1 MVLRDRVCLHG
12 LSLQGQ
18 GGEGTALVHPV
29 AACRE
34 PGIPSGSGRASVLA
48 LTSKEQHPKGRSG
61 RREQTRRCVGDRV
74 GQAAPGHPRCQVSKG
89 ETSHSAGAPDR

>member
-1 MVLRDRVCLHG
+1 MVLRDRVCPHG

-18 GGEGTALVHPV
+18 GGEGTALVHWG

-34 PGIPSGSGRASVLA
+34 PGIPSGSGRASVWA
-48 LTSKEQHPKGRSG
+48 PISKEQHPKGRSG

-74 GQAAPGHPRCQVSKG
+74 GQAVPGHPRCQFNKG
-89 ETSHSAGAPDR
+89 GTSHSPGAPGR